1 MFNFRSATSEIQH
14 IYQFLRQML
23 QKKIFWPITV
33 GQTSFYILDFDQNNC
48 LHIVSSNFEVNYT
61 DGIFC
66 GLRRAV

>member
-1 MFNFRSATSEIQH
+1 MFNSAYLSIPEANVA
-14 IYQFLRQML
+14 
-23 QKKIFWPITV
+23 KKIFWPITV
-33 GQTSFYILDFDQNNC
+33 GQTSFYILDFGQNNC